1 MFLTHQ
7 HARIDKSG
15 LFGDDTTAWTFVE
28 HNIHRPWFYVATTEV
43 TDDFALH
50 PMLMLS
56 NERLLQSLLDGHAQ
70 GLRMEG
76 VLLVT
81 PDHMNHSGRWMM
93 EPLESIERFES
104 AEGVAYAYQVQGDKT
119 YIYGDAEIPTLRS
132 ARRETL
138 FNSSMLAGSTE

>member
-1 MFLTHQ
+1 
-7 HARIDKSG
+7 
-15 LFGDDTTAWTFVE
+15 
-28 HNIHRPWFYVATTEV
+28 
-43 TDDFALH
+43 
-50 PMLMLS
+50 
-56 NERLLQSLLDGHAQ
+56 
-70 GLRMEG
+70 
-76 VLLVT
+76 
-81 PDHMNHSGRWMM
+81 MM